1 MRGTEQLATRM
12 GPPEDEERARIRDVL
27 ENVARPRLCGS
38 EGAQAVDRY
47 VRGELERLGYEVRE
61 LPFTFSRVPGRW
73 GVPAAG
79 LLLIIAGVLSAALAE
94 TQMRLVTI
102 SRYPGQLAMDTIIP
116 VILAAMPMLL
126 GRATAG
132 ASAAGA
138 KVHNLPDRPSRLA

>member
-79 LLLIIAGVLSAALAE
+79 LLLIITGVLSAVEPEQGSVAE
-94 TQMRLVTI
+94 MVGVLETAPHKCLWRENEPH
-102 SRYPGQLAMDTIIP
+102 PGAQEQ
-116 VILAAMPMLL
+116 VR
-126 GRATAG
+126 GRG
-132 ASAAGA
+132 I
-138 KVHNLPDRPSRLA
+138 N